1 MPKELQE
8 IGKEK
13 IINGNNM
20 SDGLDYYGNNL
31 FQEIGDGLMI
41 VVYLGLQMIRDEFL
55 YHKNQ
60 HQLTHKMN

>member
-13 IINGNNM
+13 IINGNNT

-31 FQEIGDGLMI
+31 FQEIGDGLTNDQRR
-41 VVYLGLQMIRDEFL
+41 VLVSQKPTPVNPQNEL
-55 YHKNQ
+55 KVNN
-60 HQLTHKMN
+60 K

>member
-13 IINGNNM
+13 IIYGNNM

-31 FQEIGDGLMI
+31 FQEIGDGLTNDQRR
-41 VVYLGLQMIRDEFL
+41 VLVSQKPTPVNPQNEL
-55 YHKNQ
+55 KVNN
-60 HQLTHKMN
+60 K